1 MRNNQTPTLAQ
12 RLRDACSSVRSKS
25 YPLADLIPLMQQ
37 AADALE
43 TMQPITADGVRVSP
57 GDKVWVN
64 GSVDVHET
72 RVRPMH
78 ALTEYYLYGLLP
90 VSESFSTKKAALR
103 ARQIGYLAGKAGA

>member
-57 GDKVWVN
+57 GDKVWVI
-64 GSVDVHET
+64 GSVDVHEA
-72 RVRPMH
+72 RVRPLD
-78 ALTEYYLYGLLP
+78 ALTDYYLFGLLP
-90 VSESFSTKKAALR
+90 VSGAYSTEKAALQ
-103 ARQIGYLAGKAGA
+103 ARQIGRLAGKAGA